1 MAWKPPSPLLWP
13 SLNVEHPAA
22 GSFQVSLLDLAPSF
36 LSCEESLGT
45 LEFRFLFF
53 VYRLFFLLIRAG
65 AFIPALAVGPMD
77 FRVVWKPLPAVKD
90 IEKQLDALAAI
101 APPLL
106 RLSGYKSKDS

>member
-1 MAWKPPSPLLWP
+1 
-13 SLNVEHPAA
+13 
-22 GSFQVSLLDLAPSF
+22 
-36 LSCEESLGT
+36 
-45 LEFRFLFF
+45 
-53 VYRLFFLLIRAG
+53 
-65 AFIPALAVGPMD
+65 MD